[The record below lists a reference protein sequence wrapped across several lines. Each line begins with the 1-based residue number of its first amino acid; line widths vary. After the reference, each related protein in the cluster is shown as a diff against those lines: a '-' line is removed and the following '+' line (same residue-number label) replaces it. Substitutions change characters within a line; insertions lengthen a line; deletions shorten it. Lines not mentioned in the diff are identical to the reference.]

1 MPESGKGASHALK
14 YASFALLAVYPFL
27 YYGMYAGDAMI
38 HLVYAE
44 NAAAGRFFEFNPGEK
59 SAGVTSPG
67 YMLLV
72 TGLFRLT
79 APEAV
84 PISRQVVEP
93 CRLVRTTVCE
103 SSPGSHN
110 GPFWQVGPRFPT
122 RRRPHARVRLQCDDR
137 HGERSLCAGR
147 LCFHVAGAR
156 LPAAPTRCKARVGSR
171 ACECRLARVGCMAA
185 TRGRRGRRSVAMR
198 PDATSHGGMA
208 GLGECGWAFSR
219 KVPPSASSSL
229 ASCCSTNHHTGYWLP
244 TSGLSRVLM
253 AARESASLGPLIVH
267 PRFALRLVAYLPV
280 TLLFAIGS
288 IVALRNRREAP
299 ERAFLVA
306 MFWTFFVLYSVVLGA
321 VHVGRYVI
329 FLMPLYGTIALST
342 ALGMVARPPK
352 ALGRSV
358 TALLA
363 CSVCWMGG
371 VYWIEATQRL
381 KLGGWSALWDLADA
395 PRNRTAASDA
405 LIRQLG
411 APTRRPITLAFQEVQ
426 ARYWLDERFVVRSL
440 DGRTDRRLLRFA
452 NRREVDHLAYIRDR
466 GVDFLMELP
475 NYNRSDSR
483 LYTLDRL
490 RGLPPGG
497 TCEREGLRF
506 RRLGLHAIVSVEP
519 TRYPDQDVACP

>member
-14 YASFALLAVYPFL
+14 YAIFALLAVYPFL

-44 NAAAGRFFEFNPGEK
+44 NAAADRFFEFNPGEK

-72 TGLFRLT
+72 SGLFRLAGPQA
-79 APEAV
+79 APICVKWLDLAGWFGLLFASHHLGRT
-84 PISRQVVEP
+84 IGLSGHWALASLLVVG
-93 CRLVRTTVCE
+93 LM
-103 SSPGSHN
+103 PGSAYNATIGMEN
-110 GPFWQVGPRFPT
+110 GLFALAICAFALLVLAH
-122 RRRPHARVRLQCDDR
+122 RRLHPGTEPEWAVELASAALLGLSAWLRPEGVAVAALWLSARCYVAWR
-137 HGERSLCAGR
+137 HGWAGR
-147 LCFHVAGAR
+147 MWLGILAEGAAVCACVVGLLLFH
-156 LPAAPTRCKARVGSR
+156 
-171 ACECRLARVGCMAA
+171 
-185 TRGRRGRRSVAMR
+185 
-198 PDATSHGGMA
+198 H
-208 GLGECGWAFSR
+208 
-219 KVPPSASSSL
+219 
-229 ASCCSTNHHTGYWLP
+229 HHTGFWLP

-267 PRFALRLVAYLPV
+267 PRFALRLLAYLPV
-280 TLLFAIGS
+280 TLLFSVGS
-288 IVALRNRREAP
+288 IAALRNRREDP

-306 MFWTFFVLYSVVLGA
+306 MFWTFFVLYSVVIGA

-329 FLMPLYGTIALST
+329 FLMPLYATIAVST

-363 CSVCWMGG
+363 GSVCWMGC
-371 VYWIEATQRL
+371 VYWIETTQRL
-381 KLGGWSALWDLADA
+381 KLGGWSALWDLVDA
-395 PRNRTAASDA
+395 PRYRTAASDA

-411 APTRRPITLAFQEVQ
+411 TPTRRPISVAYQEVQ

-440 DGRTDRRLLRFA
+440 DGRTDRRLLSFTS
-452 NRREVDHLAYIRDR
+452 RREIDHLAYLRDR

-506 RRLGLHAIVSVEP
+506 RRLGLYAVVSVEP
-519 TRYPDQDVACP
+519 TRHPDQDVACP

>member
-1 MPESGKGASHALK
+1 MSEPGKGASPALK
-14 YASFALLAVYPFL
+14 YASCALLAVYPFL
-27 YYGMYAGDAMI
+27 YYGMYAGDAAI

-72 TGLFRLT
+72 AGLFRLT
-79 APEAV
+79 GPEAV
-84 PISRQVVEP
+84 PISVKWLNLASWFGLLFASHRLGRTMGLSGKWALASLLVVG
-93 CRLVRTTVCE
+93 LM
-103 SSPGSHN
+103 PGSAYNATIGMESGLFALVICAFTLLVLAYQRLHP
-110 GPFWQVGPRFPT
+110 GARPVWAVELASAALLGLGAWLRPEGVVVAALWLST
-122 RRRPHARVRLQCDDR
+122 RCYVAWR
-137 HGERSLCAGR
+137 HGWVGR
-147 LCFHVAGAR
+147 MWVGILAEGAAVCVFVVGLLLFH
-156 LPAAPTRCKARVGSR
+156 
-171 ACECRLARVGCMAA
+171 E
-185 TRGRRGRRSVAMR
+185 
-198 PDATSHGGMA
+198 
-208 GLGECGWAFSR
+208 
-219 KVPPSASSSL
+219 
-229 ASCCSTNHHTGYWLP
+229 HHTGYWLP

-306 MFWTFFVLYSVVLGA
+306 MFWTFFVLYTVVIGA

-342 ALGMVARPPK
+342 ALGLVARPPK

-363 CSVCWMGG
+363 CSVFWMSG
-371 VYWIEATQRL
+371 VYWIEATLRL
-381 KLGGWSALWDLADA
+381 KLGGWSALWEVMDA

-405 LIRQLG
+405 LMRQLG

-426 ARYWLDERFVVRSL
+426 VRYWLDERFVVRSL
-440 DGRTDRRLLRFA
+440 DGRTDPRLLRFA

-475 NYNRSDSR
+475 NYNGPDSR

-490 RGLPPGG
+490 LGLPPGG
-497 TCEREGLRF
+497 TCEHEGLRF
-506 RRLGLHAIVSVEP
+506 RRLGLRAVVSVEP

>member
-1 MPESGKGASHALK
+1 MPESGKGASNALK
-14 YASFALLAVYPFL
+14 YAICALLAVFPFL

-38 HLVYAE
+38 HVVYAE

-59 SAGVTSPG
+59 SAGITSPG

-72 TGLFRLT
+72 TGVFRLM

-84 PISRQVVEP
+84 PIAVKWLNLAGWFGLLFASYRLGRTMGLSGNWALASLLVVGLMPGSAYNATIGMENGLFALVI
-93 CRLVRTTVCE
+93 CAFALLVLAYRRLHPGARPVWAVELASAALLGLGAWLRPEGVAIAALWLSTRCYVAWRHGWAGRMWVGILAEGATVCV
-103 SSPGSHN
+103 
-110 GPFWQVGPRFPT
+110 FVVG
-122 RRRPHARVRLQCDDR
+122 L
-137 HGERSLCAGR
+137 L
-147 LCFHVAGAR
+147 LFH
-156 LPAAPTRCKARVGSR
+156 
-171 ACECRLARVGCMAA
+171 
-185 TRGRRGRRSVAMR
+185 
-198 PDATSHGGMA
+198 H
-208 GLGECGWAFSR
+208 
-219 KVPPSASSSL
+219 
-229 ASCCSTNHHTGYWLP
+229 HHTGYWLP
-244 TSGLSRVLM
+244 TSGVSRVLM
-253 AARESASLGPLIVH
+253 AGRESASLGPLIVH
-267 PRFALRLVAYLPV
+267 PRFALRLAAYLPV

-306 MFWTFFVLYSVVLGA
+306 VFWTFFVLYSVVLGA

-329 FLMPLYGTIALST
+329 FLMPLYGTIAVST
-342 ALGMVARPPK
+342 ALSMVARPPK

-358 TALLA
+358 IVLLA
-363 CSVCWMGG
+363 CAVCWMGG

-381 KLGGWSALWDLADA
+381 TLGGWSALWDLADA
-395 PRNRTAASDA
+395 PRNRTATSDA

-452 NRREVDHLAYIRDR
+452 DRREVDHLAYIRDR
-466 GVDFLMELP
+466 EVDFLMELP
-475 NYNRSDSR
+475 NYNRTDSR

-490 RGLPPGG
+490 RRLPPGG

-506 RRLGLHAIVSVEP
+506 RRLVQSAVVSVEP
-519 TRYPDQDVACP
+519 TTDPGQDVACP